1 MQFFCIT
8 GKINF
13 SNVYPVFYF
22 FRSEG
27 FPGEIELIPQVPAQ
41 LNKKM
46 AEGTIDMGFISSFEY
61 GRNHHKYEVMPGLSI
76 SSLGKVRSV
85 FLFSKKPL
93 EELGQAKICLTN
105 MSATSINLLK
115 IILEKFNGFKPQYET
130 MESNFAKMME
140 QGDGCLL
147 IGDDALVASMNNPG
161 YYIYDLGELWYRYTG
176 FMMIFSVWTIR
187 RDAIA
192 RAPELVR
199 RIYDE
204 LMYSKEKG
212 RSHLSEIIQAVCHKF
227 GGTEEFWKQYYTGL
241 SYDFTEEHKRGL
253 EYYYRC
259 AAELGLLPGPVE
271 VKVWDGAK
279 YKYS

>member
-1 MQFFCIT
+1 MGLIRI

-13 SNVYPVFYF
+13 TNVYPVFYF
-22 FRSEG
+22 FRSER
-27 FPGEIELIPQVPAQ
+27 FPGEVELIPQVPAQ

-61 GRNHHKYEVMPGLSI
+61 ARNHQQYKVMPGLSI

-93 EELGQAKICLTN
+93 EELKEAKICLTN

-115 IILEKFNGFKPQYET
+115 IILEKFNGLSPQYET

-140 QGDGCLL
+140 LGDGCLL

-192 RAPELVR
+192 AMPDLVG
-199 RIYDE
+199 RIYEE
-204 LMYSKEKG
+204 LMYSKEMG
-212 RSHLSEIIQAVCHKF
+212 RTHLNEIIQVVCRKF
-227 GGTEEFWKQYYTGL
+227 GGNEDFWKQYYTGL

-259 AAELGLLPGPVE
+259 AAELGLLPEPVE

>member
-1 MQFFCIT
+1 MGLIRI

-22 FRSEG
+22 FRSER
-27 FPGEIELIPQVPAQ
+27 FPGEVELIPQVPAQ

-46 AEGTIDMGFISSFEY
+46 AEGTIDMGFVSSFEY
-61 GRNHHKYEVMPGLSI
+61 GRNHQQYEVMPGLSI

-93 EELGQAKICLTN
+93 EELKEAKICLTN

-115 IILEKFNGFKPQYET
+115 IILEKFNGLRPQYEI
-130 MESNFAKMME
+130 MDSNFAKMME

-161 YYIYDLGELWYRYTG
+161 YYVYDLGEMWYRYTG
-176 FMMIFSVWTIR
+176 FMMVFSVWTIR
-187 RDAIA
+187 KDAIE

-199 RIYDE
+199 RIYEE
-204 LMYSKEKG
+204 LMYSKEQG
-212 RSHLSEIIQAVCHKF
+212 SIHLSKIIQDVCHKF
-227 GGTEEFWKQYYTGL
+227 GGTEDFWKQYYTGL
-241 SYDFTEEHKRGL
+241 SYDFTEGHKRGL

-259 AAELGLLPGPVE
+259 AAELGLLPEPVE
-271 VKVWDGAK
+271 VKVWNGAK